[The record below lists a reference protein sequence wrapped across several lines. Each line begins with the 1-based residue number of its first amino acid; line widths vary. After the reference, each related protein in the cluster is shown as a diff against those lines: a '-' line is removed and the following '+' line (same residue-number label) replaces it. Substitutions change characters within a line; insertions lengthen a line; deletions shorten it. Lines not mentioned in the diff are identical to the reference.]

1 MSLSANYNMCR
12 DFNCLNELYKT
23 EFGAVYQCNLN
34 NCYWL
39 KFADEWYPLKVSD
52 FLFFKKEVDS
62 IDIVS
67 MLVDS
72 SRNSDVFILQSF
84 RARCC
89 FVLNA
94 HEILQLKDLLSAARF
109 MIELNSVIQECLS
122 YSPSYSVN

>member
-1 MSLSANYNMCR
+1 MCR
-12 DFNCLNELYKT
+12 NLNCLDELYRT
-23 EFGAVYQCNLN
+23 EFGAVYQCNFK

-39 KFADEWYPLKVSD
+39 EFAGEWYPLNVSD

-72 SRNSDVFILQSF
+72 SRHSDVVVLQSY
-84 RARCC
+84 RTRRC

-94 HEILQLKDLLSAARF
+94 LEILQLKDLLSAARF

-122 YSPSYSVN
+122 YSPSPSIK

>member
-1 MSLSANYNMCR
+1 MCR
-12 DFNCLNELYKT
+12 NFNCLDELYRT
-23 EFGAVYQCNLN
+23 EFGAVYQCNLK

-39 KFADEWYPLKVSD
+39 EFAGEWYSLNVSD

-72 SRNSDVFILQSF
+72 SRHSDVVVLQSY
-84 RARCC
+84 RARRC

-94 HEILQLKDLLSAARF
+94 VEILQLKDLLSAARF

-122 YSPSYSVN
+122 YSPSPSIK